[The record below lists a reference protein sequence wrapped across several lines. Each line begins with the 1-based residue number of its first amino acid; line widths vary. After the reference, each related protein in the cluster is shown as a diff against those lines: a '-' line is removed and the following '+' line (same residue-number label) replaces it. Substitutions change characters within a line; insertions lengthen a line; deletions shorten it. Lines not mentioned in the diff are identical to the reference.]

1 MRHSIITALAVCLV
15 ASFTACGNKQT
26 KDAKAVDTTAIK
38 DSIVSEKVEPQVD
51 STKIFSDTVALRGK
65 MVYKV
70 TRQVEDDIVYDDER
84 DLDKSTFTESLRI
97 TFKNNG
103 KVSIKETLQDDATWS
118 GEWEANGY
126 DITIYANDLVL
137 RGTVSK
143 DYKTL
148 IIRKTKCFRILERNA
163 KISKTKRN
171 FSRLYPTPQ
180 KFKKIDRLRR
190 NEIHLKAVR
199 TSS

>member
-1 MRHSIITALAVCLV
+1 MRHSIITALAVCLA

-26 KDAKAVDTTAIK
+26 KDAKAVDSTAIK

-51 STKIFSDTVALRGK
+51 STKIFSDTVAQRGK

-70 TRQVEDDIVYDDER
+70 TRQVDDER
-84 DLDKSTFTESLRI
+84 DLDKSTATESLRL

-148 IIRKTKCFRILERNA
+148 ELSSES
-163 KISKTKRN
+163 ISKVSWTG
-171 FSRLYPTPQ
+171 SRKL
-180 KFKKIDRLRR
+180 RLQ
-190 NEIHLKAVR
+190 
-199 TSS
+199 

>member
-1 MRHSIITALAVCLV
+1 MTSLMRHSIITALAVCLV

-26 KDAKAVDTTAIK
+26 KDAKAVDSTAIK
-38 DSIVSEKVEPQVD
+38 DTIVSEKVEPQVD

-97 TFKNNG
+97 TFNSNG
-103 KVSIKETLQDDATWS
+103 KVNIKEVAQDDCVWS

-126 DITIYANDLVL
+126 DVTIYTKDLVL
-137 RGTVSK
+137 QGKVTE
-143 DYKTL
+143 DYKSFSL
-148 IIRKTKCFRILERNA
+148 SSESINKLGWMGARK
-163 KISKTKRN
+163 
-171 FSRLYPTPQ
+171 
-180 KFKKIDRLRR
+180 
-190 NEIHLKAVR
+190 LKLQ
-199 TSS
+199 

>member
-1 MRHSIITALAVCLV
+1 MTSLMRHSIITALAVCLV

-26 KDAKAVDTTAIK
+26 KDAEAIDSTAIK

-51 STKIFSDTVALRGK
+51 STKIFSDTVAQRGK

-97 TFKNNG
+97 TFNSNG
-103 KVSIKETLQDDATWS
+103 KVNIKEVAQDDCVWS

-126 DITIYANDLVL
+126 DVTIYTKDLVL
-137 RGTVSK
+137 QGKVTE
-143 DYKTL
+143 DYKSFSL
-148 IIRKTKCFRILERNA
+148 SSESINKLGWMGARK
-163 KISKTKRN
+163 
-171 FSRLYPTPQ
+171 
-180 KFKKIDRLRR
+180 
-190 NEIHLKAVR
+190 LKLQ
-199 TSS
+199 

>member
-1 MRHSIITALAVCLV
+1 MRLSTVKTLAICLV
-15 ASFTACGNKQT
+15 ATFSACDNKQPKANENTDSAAT
-26 KDAKAVDTTAIK
+26 KDTIIAESVK
-38 DSIVSEKVEPQVD
+38 PQVD
-51 STKIFSDTVALRGK
+51 STKIFSDIIAQRGK

-148 IIRKTKCFRILERNA
+148 ELTSESIFKVSWAGSRKL
-163 KISKTKRN
+163 
-171 FSRLYPTPQ
+171 RLQ
-180 KFKKIDRLRR
+180 
-190 NEIHLKAVR
+190 
-199 TSS
+199 

>member
-1 MRHSIITALAVCLV
+1 MTSLMRHSIITALAVCLV

-26 KDAKAVDTTAIK
+26 KDAEAKDSTAIK
-38 DSIVSEKVEPQVD
+38 DTIITENVVSQMD
-51 STKIFSDTVALRGK
+51 ATKIFSDTVAQRGK

-84 DLDKSTFTESLRI
+84 DLNKSTFTESLRI

-118 GEWEANGY
+118 GEWEANGN
-126 DITIYANDLVL
+126 DITIYANDFVL

-148 IIRKTKCFRILERNA
+148 ELSSESIN
-163 KISKTKRN
+163 KISWTG
-171 FSRLYPTPQ
+171 SRKL
-180 KFKKIDRLRR
+180 RLQ
-190 NEIHLKAVR
+190 
-199 TSS
+199 

>member
-1 MRHSIITALAVCLV
+1 MRLSIITTLAICLV
-15 ASFTACGNKQT
+15 TTFSACGNKQPKASENTDSIAT
-26 KDAKAVDTTAIK
+26 KDTIIAKPVK
-38 DSIVSEKVEPQVD
+38 PQVD
-51 STKIFSDTVALRGK
+51 STKIFSDTVAQRGK

-126 DITIYANDLVL
+126 DITIYTNDFVL

-148 IIRKTKCFRILERNA
+148 ELTSESIFKVSWTGSRKL
-163 KISKTKRN
+163 
-171 FSRLYPTPQ
+171 RLQ
-180 KFKKIDRLRR
+180 
-190 NEIHLKAVR
+190 
-199 TSS
+199 